1 MALYLL
7 RGSYTAEGTKGLLRD
22 GGSKRRAVVQKLV
35 EQAGGKLH
43 ATYYALGEDD
53 VYVIAEIPDQTTA
66 VALSLAVNAS
76 GAVHLKTT
84 VLLTPEEIDAA
95 TKKPFNYRAPGVP
108 RGAGL
113 GGAI

>member
-7 RGSYTAEGTKGLLRD
+7 RGTYTAEGTKGLLKD
-22 GGSKRRAVVQKLV
+22 GGTKRRAVVQKMV
-35 EQAGGKLH
+35 EQVGGKLH

-76 GAVHLKTT
+76 GAVQLKTT

-95 TKKPFNYRAPGVP
+95 TKKSITYRAPG
-108 RGAGL
+108 A
-113 GGAI
+113 